1 MTNNR
6 EKCNIILSKK
16 WKINKKYLRNITNF
30 DKMVMVKNTI
40 INQEDVIMNNTIVK
54 KESTKE
60 FIKLKTEDK
69 EKQKEI
75 IITNIMHSMCIPA
88 NLKGYYYIRDAIK
101 MVVNDVEYISE
112 VTKMLYPEIAEKYKT
127 LSSKVERAIRT
138 AISITFERGNI
149 EELSKYFDA
158 KYFESDKKPKNS
170 EFIANIAEKVKFEI
184 E

>member
-1 MTNNR
+1 
-6 EKCNIILSKK
+6 
-16 WKINKKYLRNITNF
+16 
-30 DKMVMVKNTI
+30 
-40 INQEDVIMNNTIVK
+40 MNNTIVK

-60 FIKLKTEDK
+60 FIKLNTEDK

-75 IITNIMHSMCIPA
+75 IITNIIHSMCMPA

-138 AISITFERGNI
+138 AIAITFERGNM
-149 EELSKYFDA
+149 ELWKYFDA
-158 KYFESDKKPKNS
+158 KYFDSDKKPKNS